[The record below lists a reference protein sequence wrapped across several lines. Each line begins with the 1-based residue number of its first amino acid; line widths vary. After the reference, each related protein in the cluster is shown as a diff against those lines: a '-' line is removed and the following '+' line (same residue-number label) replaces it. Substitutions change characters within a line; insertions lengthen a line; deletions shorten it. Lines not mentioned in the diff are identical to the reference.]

1 MISNDAFTNP
11 RKIDWVST
19 ERAPIAVDVTPLLE
33 TGETASAPVC
43 ALEDPSGEPYAAG
56 LDGPATIASNLVR
69 QGLKSLVR
77 GNTYLLT
84 TTVTVGTNKQR
95 AVLTEIAVV
104 K

>member
-1 MISNDAFTNP
+1 MADDAYTNP

-19 ERAPIAVDVTPLLE
+19 ERAPIGVDVAPLLE
-33 TGETASAPVC
+33 TGETPTTPVC
-43 ALEDPSGEPYAAG
+43 KLEDSAGELYAAG
-56 LDGPATIASNLVR
+56 LDGVATIASNIVR
-69 QGLKSLVR
+69 QGLRDLVR

-95 AVLTEIAVV
+95 AVLTEILVV